1 MTISSPYRILLVPL
15 LLLLGLAMP
24 LGAQPDTSRPS
35 VPPPDSSTFTRE
47 GEPEG
52 GFKMTK
58 SPLLATLLSIV
69 PGGGQLYNEDYWKVP
84 LFFAAGGFFVYRTLY
99 YHNLFI
105 DKVDELEAIPD
116 VDSNVSR
123 RLTLRTQ
130 REFYRDNRDLNF
142 AYFLGVE
149 ILSMID
155 AYVGAHL
162 FDFDVDDDISSRI
175 MLDPERMGVRFTMR
189 W

>member
-1 MTISSPYRILLVPL
+1 MSVSSPYRTLSASL
-15 LLLLGLAMP
+15 LLLLALAMP
-24 LGAQPDTSRPS
+24 LRAQPDTSRPAI
-35 VPPPDSSTFTRE
+35 PPPDSSTFTRE
-47 GEPEG
+47 DEPENG
-52 GFKMTK
+52 LRMTK
-58 SPLLATLLSIV
+58 SPLLATVLSIV
-69 PGGGQLYNEDYWKVP
+69 PGAGQLYNEDYWKVP
-84 LFFAAGGFFVYRTLY
+84 LFAAAGGFFVYRTLY

-105 DKVDELEAIPD
+105 NKVDELEAMPD
-116 VDSNVSR
+116 VDSTVSR
-123 RLTLRTQ
+123 RLSLRTQ

-175 MLDPERMGVRFTMR
+175 MLDPERMGVRFMMR